1 MKQEALVSACRHRIT
16 KQLAVALMVAAGLPA
31 LVAHADPVAATTAQD
46 PVPCAIVEKFAGEAF
61 VLDPSRSH
69 VDDVREKRPIACD
82 GWLSTADAWV
92 EIRHRNGH
100 LIRVSR
106 NSFVQLQTGESDA
119 SIFRG
124 VLQAQAFGDSKP
136 FVAWS
141 PNARATLKF
150 GSALMIYNP
159 DKQSTQW
166 VVLERIGS
174 LENRFEKGT
183 EVTVHEGES
192 SILDLSKPRIVPQPP
207 KAITVASLKPIL
219 KDLAVAE
226 KKFNRAIR
234 VALERQRRVFPA
246 HVSPGIEASEAS
258 RAPASIDEQDGDYRR
273 HPRDQETVRIEKA
286 FRRKVLQGTEGI
298 GTRLQDIA
306 EAEALERKLAR
317 KAELEREQR
326 REDLMKELGRIPA
339 SQ

>member
-1 MKQEALVSACRHRIT
+1 VFACQHRIT
-16 KQLAVALMVAAGLPA
+16 KHFAVAVLIAATLPA
-31 LVAHADPVAATTAQD
+31 LVAHADPAAATTAQD

-69 VDDVREKRPIACD
+69 VDDVRDKRPIACD
-82 GWLSTADAWV
+82 GWLSTAEAWV

-106 NSFVQLQTGESDA
+106 NSFVQFQTGESDA
-119 SIFRG
+119 SVFRG
-124 VLQAQAFGDSKP
+124 VIQAQAFGDSKP
-136 FVAWS
+136 FVALS

-150 GSALMIYNP
+150 GSALMIYHP

-166 VVLERIGS
+166 VVLERVGS

-192 SILDLSKPRIVPQPP
+192 SILDFSKPRVVPQPP

-219 KDLAVAE
+219 KDLSVAE
-226 KKFNRAIR
+226 KKFNRAVR

-246 HVSPGIEASEAS
+246 HVSPGLEAAEVS
-258 RAPASIDEQDGDYRR
+258 RAPASVHEEDGDYLR
-273 HPRDQETVRIEKA
+273 HPRDRESVHIEKA

-298 GTRLQDIA
+298 GSRQQGIA
-306 EAEALERKLAR
+306 EAEMLERKLAR
-317 KAELEREQR
+317 KADLERERR
-326 REDLMKELGRIPA
+326 REDLLKELGRIPA